1 MKLGDFLDNELIL
14 PELSA
19 RTKSRVLA
27 ELVAAVAE
35 RRPEIDVEAAHK
47 VLLEREAL
55 GTTGIGEGIAIPHGK
70 LDALED
76 IVLVVGRSAE
86 GVEFDALDFR
96 PCHIFFLVLAPEK
109 VAGMHLRILA
119 HISRMLKDDAF
130 RKAFLCAEGRE
141 GLAKLL
147 EGA

>member
-1 MKLGDFLDNELIL
+1 M
-14 PELSA
+14 
-19 RTKSRVLA
+19 
-27 ELVAAVAE
+27 AE